1 VGKKKVLTLRFDKI
15 YPTADRPRFIKGHG
29 ITMAMVGF
37 ACICYCVLWLHFT
50 RTNAKREKG
59 GEDHLVQ
66 SMSDEDIAEMGDD
79 SPRFRYTI

>member
-1 VGKKKVLTLRFDKI
+1 MRTNKHQI

-37 ACICYCVLWLHFT
+37 ACICYAVMWFQLRHINS
-50 RTNAKREKG
+50 RREKG
-59 GEDHLVQ
+59 EEEHLVEG
-66 SMSDEDIAEMGDD
+66 MTEEDVAEMGDD

>member
-1 VGKKKVLTLRFDKI
+1 MTQI

-37 ACICYCVLWLHFT
+37 SCLCYCVLWFYFSSV
-50 RTNAKREKG
+50 NASRERG
-59 GEDHLVQ
+59 AQDHRVEG
-66 SMSDEDIAEMGDD
+66 MTDDDIAEMGDD